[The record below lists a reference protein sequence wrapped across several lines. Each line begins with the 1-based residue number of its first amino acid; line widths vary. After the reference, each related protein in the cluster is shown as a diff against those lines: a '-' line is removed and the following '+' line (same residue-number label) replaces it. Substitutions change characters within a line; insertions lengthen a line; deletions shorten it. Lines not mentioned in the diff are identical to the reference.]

1 MEPGRV
7 LADRYEITRAVAT
20 GASGTVWAALD
31 RERGLEV
38 AIKAVSM
45 EEAGWRAEVRD
56 RLVQEARL
64 LEMTPHPNLVG
75 VHGHGET
82 DDGWLFLVLE
92 LLHGET
98 LAERLARPP
107 RPGWREAARIA
118 LGVARGLEALH
129 ARGIVHRDLKPANVI
144 LAQGADAPEP
154 VPKIIDLGIGK
165 ARAAAA
171 DPVLFATLT
180 ATGQVLGT
188 PQYMSYE
195 QALGERDIDAR
206 SDLWSLGIV
215 LFELCAGRLPFE
227 APNVNA
233 TLAAIRR
240 GDLPDLAALAP
251 AAPRAL
257 CDLVARCLERDRE
270 RRWTDAAALAG
281 ALEAA
286 LALPDDASGR
296 ERKRPPRAR
305 PRALVAIVAGATV
318 LAALVAVGAVTL
330 GDDAAAGSDAG
341 SPTAAPSAAPRVTAA
356 TAPTAEAPPASTA
369 AGAPLPIA
377 PASAAAPR
385 ASTAPSSTPA
395 AHGDRRPRPRVTGID
410 DAGF

>member
-257 CDLVARCLERDRE
+257 CDLVARCPTTR
-270 RRWTDAAALAG
+270 AAAHANDLRGRGPARSSQS
-281 ALEAA
+281 
-286 LALPDDASGR
+286 LPG
-296 ERKRPPRAR
+296 PPSSPPSSRWAR
-305 PRALVAIVAGATV
+305 
-318 LAALVAVGAVTL
+318 
-330 GDDAAAGSDAG
+330 S
-341 SPTAAPSAAPRVTAA
+341 PSAT
-356 TAPTAEAPPASTA
+356 TLPPA
-369 AGAPLPIA
+369 
-377 PASAAAPR
+377 R
-385 ASTAPSSTPA
+385 TPA
-395 AHGDRRPRPRVTGID
+395 HQPRRPRRRPG
-410 DAGF
+410 